1 MSLVTDKIKS
11 LCNTRNIKLED
22 LVAKSGISFDE
33 FEEIDN
39 SDSIPSLSWLI
50 KIARALKV
58 RPGTF
63 LDDYEE
69 EGPIIHRKNQLS
81 EPNKIAYHLIS
92 KTSHLDF
99 YALGTGKAG
108 RYFEPFLI
116 EVKPNERPKIS
127 LASFEGEEFIYV
139 LKGKIAIEYGIE
151 KHILNEGDSM
161 YYDSIVGHR
170 ITSANGEPATIL
182 GIIYSP
188 F

>member
-11 LCNTRNIKLED
+11 LCNSRQIKLED
-22 LVAKSGISFDE
+22 LIAKSGVSFDE
-33 FEEIDN
+33 FEKIDK

-69 EGPIIHRKNQLS
+69 EGPIINRKKNRVNS
-81 EPNKIAYHLIS
+81 NKIAYHLIS
-92 KTSHLDF
+92 KNSHLDF

-108 RYFEPFLI
+108 RYFEPFL
-116 EVKPNERPKIS
+116 VKVNPDERPKKT

-139 LKGKIAIEYGIE
+139 LKGKISIQYGIE
-151 KHILNEGDSM
+151 NYILEEGDSM
-161 YYDSIVGHR
+161 YYDSIVDHL

>member
-11 LCNTRNIKLED
+11 LCDSRQMKLED
-22 LVAKSGISFDE
+22 LIAKSGISLDEFDE
-33 FEEIDN
+33 IDK

-69 EGPIIHRKNQLS
+69 EGPIINRKKDLS
-81 EPNKIAYHLIS
+81 QPNKIAYHLIS
-92 KTSHLDF
+92 KTSHLNF
-99 YALGTGKAG
+99 FALGTGKSG

-116 EVKPNERPKIS
+116 EVNPNEKPKKS
-127 LASFEGEEFIYV
+127 LASFEGEEFVYV
-139 LKGKIAIEYGIE
+139 LKGKISIEYGIE
-151 KHILNEGDSM
+151 TYVLEEGDSM
-161 YYDSIVGHR
+161 YYDSIVEHR
-170 ITSANGEPATIL
+170 ITSADGKTATIL
-182 GIIYSP
+182 GVIYSP

>member
-11 LCNTRNIKLED
+11 LCNSRQIKLEE
-22 LVAKSGISFDE
+22 LIEKSGISFDE
-33 FEEIDN
+33 FEKIDK

-50 KIARALKV
+50 KIARTLKV

-69 EGPIIHRKNQLS
+69 EGPIINRKKNLL

-92 KTSHLDF
+92 ETSHLDF
-99 YALGTGKAG
+99 YALGTGKSG

-116 EVKPNERPKIS
+116 QVNPNAKPKKS

-139 LKGKIAIEYGIE
+139 LKGKISIEYGIE
-151 KHILNEGDSM
+151 THILEEGDSM